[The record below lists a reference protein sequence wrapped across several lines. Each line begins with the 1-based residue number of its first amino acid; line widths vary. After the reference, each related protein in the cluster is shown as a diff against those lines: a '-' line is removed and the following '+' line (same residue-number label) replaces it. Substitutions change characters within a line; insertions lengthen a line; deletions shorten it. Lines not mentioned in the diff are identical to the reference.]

1 MSQYE
6 SSGRGGRHLRPS
18 EDEDIQESRYERQQP
33 RSTARRPIGDGD
45 VPARPSGQA
54 GDRASRQQSRSYQQ
68 GTRSAQ
74 TAGRSPSSGGRSPQP
89 ADRSRQPGS
98 RSSQQGRAPQQSRQ
112 PQGDRR
118 PPQGSGRPPQ
128 GGGRPPRRGRNMRP
142 WQIAGI
148 ILSAVLIIIVTVFC
162 IQLGRLG
169 MLPNKYRNLIWVILA
184 ALSVCILALQLRH
197 SRAIGSKVVA
207 VILAVIMLVGLIYIT
222 KALSALGS
230 VTDVSVQYYSI
241 GVYVQT
247 DDPAESITD
256 ASGYTFGILTSLDR
270 DNTDECL
277 DAIVAEQGVA
287 LTAVEYESVVDLA
300 TALLS
305 GDVQAIVMNSSYLS
319 ALSEAS
325 SDGDI
330 SEELGQ
336 FSDETKVIYEYT
348 VERTIERVVSGIAAT
363 TEDGTEAYTGS
374 DGVYSISE
382 DPFIVYISGNDTS
395 GTLAST
401 GRSDVNILAVVNPST
416 RRILLVNT
424 PRDYYVT
431 LAFTGGSKDKLT
443 HAGIYGVDVSM
454 QALEDLYDISI
465 QYYVR
470 MNFPGF
476 EEIID
481 ALGGVSVYS
490 EYAFTS
496 THGGYTFTVGY
507 NDVNGAQALA
517 FVRERYSF
525 TEGDRQRGKNQMA
538 MIEAV
543 IDKALSSAI
552 LTNYMDVMNAASAAF
567 ATNMTQSEIS
577 SLVQWQLAT
586 GGSWTV
592 DSTAVTGSDSTGTVY
607 SMGSTNVYRM
617 LPDDDSVAAAV
628 ELINEVLEGN

>member
-1 MSQYE
+1 MSRYE
-6 SSGRGGRHLRPS
+6 SSGQSGRHLRPS
-18 EDEDIQESRYERQQP
+18 EDEDIQDSRYQRQQP
-33 RSTARRPIGDGD
+33 RSTARRP
-45 VPARPSGQA
+45 AASSSTASRSSSQSGSRTSQQ
-54 GDRASRQQSRSYQQ
+54 GRASQQ
-68 GTRSAQ
+68 GSRASQSANRSASSGSRASKPASRSAQ
-74 TAGRSPSSGGRSPQP
+74 Q
-89 ADRSRQPGS
+89 GS
-98 RSSQQGRAPQQSRQ
+98 RSSQQR
-112 PQGDRR
+112 
-118 PPQGSGRPPQ
+118 RPPQ
-128 GGGRPPRRGRNMRP
+128 GGGRPPQRRGRGRGPNMRP
-142 WQIAGI
+142 WQTVGI
-148 ILSAVLIIIVTVFC
+148 VLSVILIVVAAVFC

-169 MLPNKYRNLIWVILA
+169 MLPNKYRNLVWLILA
-184 ALSVCILALQLRH
+184 ALSVCLLALQFRH
-197 SRAIGSKVVA
+197 ARAIGSKVV
-207 VILAVIMLVGLIYIT
+207 VSILIVMMIVGLIYVS
-222 KALSALGS
+222 KALSTLGS

-241 GVYVQT
+241 AAYVQA
-247 DDPAESITD
+247 DDQAESITD
-256 ASGYTFGILTSLDR
+256 AAGYTFGILSSLDR

-277 DAIVAEQGVA
+277 NDIVAEQGVS

-300 TALLS
+300 SALLD
-305 GDVQAIVMNSSYLS
+305 GDVQAIVMNTSYLS
-319 ALSEAS
+319 VLSEAS
-325 SDGDI
+325 EDGDI

-348 VERTIERVVSGIAAT
+348 IERTIERVVSGSATT

-416 RRILLVNT
+416 HRILLVNT

-470 MNFPGF
+470 MNFTGF

-496 THGGYTFTVGY
+496 SHGGYTFTVGY
-507 NDVNGAQALA
+507 NDVDGAKALA
-517 FVRERYSF
+517 FVRERYAF
-525 TEGDRQRGKNQMA
+525 TSGDRQRGANQMA
-538 MIEAV
+538 LIEAV
-543 IDKALSSAI
+543 IDKATSSAI
-552 LTNYMDVMNAASAAF
+552 LTNYMDVMNAASGAL
-567 ATNMTQSEIS
+567 ATNMTQREIS
-577 SLVQWQLAT
+577 SLVQWQLSN

-592 DSTAVTGSDSTGTVY
+592 DSTSVTGSDSTGTVY

-617 LPDDDSVAAAV
+617 IPDDDSVAAAV